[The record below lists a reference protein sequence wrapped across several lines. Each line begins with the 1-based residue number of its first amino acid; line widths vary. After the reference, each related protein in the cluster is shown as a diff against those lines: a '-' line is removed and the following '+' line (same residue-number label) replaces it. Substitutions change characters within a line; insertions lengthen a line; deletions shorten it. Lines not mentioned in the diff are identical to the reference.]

1 LQRQRLVSRLQAAA
15 IIMSTARRSAK
26 TAPRHPG
33 DFATSENNY
42 HNRMFENLAAAA
54 WVGTL
59 FTAAYYVFSTL
70 LASS

>member
-1 LQRQRLVSRLQAAA
+1 
-15 IIMSTARRSAK
+15 
-26 TAPRHPG
+26 
-33 DFATSENNY
+33 
-42 HNRMFENLAAAA
+42 MFENLAAAA